1 VKCATLALW
10 RCADQVFPLPGDSD
24 ACNASCHCLVVVS
37 LCAFVPAFAMPVRLS
52 SPDGVYSNVIRTQ
65 ELRLQPPRPSR
76 PPPRIVHPPQPSLDH
91 LLRTYEADT
100 GTYNDKPKILPKE
113 TVDAPLAVETSRT
126 LEDRP
131 IEKRP
136 GCDPNQNPVYS
147 QDKTLAPCDH
157 YDLKL
162 RR

>member
-1 VKCATLALW
+1 MLAML
-10 RCADQVFPLPGDSD
+10 RVIG
-24 ACNASCHCLVVVS
+24 LVVVS

-65 ELRLQPPRPSR
+65 ELRLQPPRPIVRPSRPIVR
-76 PPPRIVHPPQPSLDH
+76 PPPRIVEPPPSLD
-91 LLRTYEADT
+91 LLHTYDADT
-100 GTYNDKPKILPKE
+100 GTYNDKPKHLPKE
-113 TVDAPLAVETSRT
+113 TVDAPRAVETSRT
-126 LEDRP
+126 FEDRP

-136 GCDPNQNPVYS
+136 GCDPSQNPVYS
-147 QDKTLAPCDH
+147 PDKTLAPCDH